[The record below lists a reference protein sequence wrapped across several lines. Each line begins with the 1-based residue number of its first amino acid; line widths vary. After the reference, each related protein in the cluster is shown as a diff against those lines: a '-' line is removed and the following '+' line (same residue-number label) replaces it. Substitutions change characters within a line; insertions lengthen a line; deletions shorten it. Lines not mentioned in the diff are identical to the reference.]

1 MNHIYRV
8 VWNASLGLWTAVCET
23 ARGKGK
29 SASTA
34 MLSAVAAGLLLPA
47 LSHAQAQPSV
57 VPAGGALRAFL
68 APNGAT
74 VVNINAANAAGL
86 SHNQYQS
93 FNVNAAGLVLN
104 NGNAAQAA
112 WASVLANGQVA
123 ANPNLGTAAR
133 IILNEVTSNN
143 RSTLAGFTEVLG
155 GKADVVLANPYG
167 ITCSGCGFL
176 NTDRVTLTTG
186 LPTLNADGSLRG
198 FSVQQGDILV
208 NGSGLNAT
216 AQQILDLVA
225 RTVRIDGTVRTG
237 DLGLVAG
244 TNNWDYASR
253 TVTGNA
259 GAVGATGSYAIDSTA
274 LGGMYANRI
283 RISATEAGVGV
294 RMLGE
299 AAATAD
305 DFTLTAAGR
314 IELVNR
320 ISAQR
325 DIAIAAT
332 GPAASTIALS
342 GGSLTANRDIAV
354 AAGQGAIAIDG
365 SQLVAG
371 QDLRVTTAA
380 VDPGALTLALTDSRL
395 GATRDAIISGGVG
408 SALLTRSS
416 VQAGNKLDAGA
427 GTVALGDGVVLQS
440 GNTLAV
446 RATVGDLGLGSAAIV
461 AANGIRL
468 DSAGATQ
475 IAASS
480 NGGVQS
486 TGGDI
491 AILAGLGLRN
501 AGIVTADA
509 GSVAVRAGTVVDN
522 SGTLNAGR
530 DLSLADAAGGAS
542 QSVDNTGLMLAG
554 QALDA
559 KASALT
565 NSNVM
570 QSGGA
575 QTLTVTGLLD
585 NSAKVIGGTGLGIQ
599 AGSIDN
605 SGYLQ
610 ASAGD
615 NTVVATD
622 VTNRGTGA
630 IYAVSGSLGMTLAG
644 TLDNNGYVGAAQTA
658 RVQADSIANRAGA
671 DIGSG
676 QGAVILTTAKAF
688 DNAGTV
694 LAETGSATLTAGG
707 LFTNSGNLAA
717 RQTLTVQAGGLVNTA
732 TGYVVSDSGNIA
744 LGSTGALTN
753 DGDIV
758 ATAGAVQL
766 DAGGALTN
774 HSFVTAALNLGAR
787 AGSFANT
794 ASGNLVSTNGNVAL
808 ASTGVLANDGVVA
821 ARAGGL
827 SLDAGDELVNNGD
840 LAAQQ
845 DLSAQTRALTNRGS
859 IVSNGGAVALA
870 SQDTLY
876 NNGTVAANAG
886 SVTLRSQN
894 TVQNEGTVSA
904 AQNLAVAGVGAGAA
918 SQLLNTGTGSLLAG
932 GRMTI
937 ASNSVTNAS
946 KAWIQATDGST
957 VTGNFVDNA
966 GTWLLSTQSGAADD
980 TMAIGANTNNS
991 GTLQSER
998 KLGMSGNLTN
1008 SGTVSAVGNLSVDVP
1023 AGAIDNQAGATLQ
1036 AGQALSLTSS
1046 GSLRNG
1052 AGALLA
1058 GNSVALSSSGTT
1070 FEPNGLDNRGTVNA
1084 RDGGVTLRVNGTVFN
1099 SGTVYGKQLVD
1110 IADRAGGDGESL
1122 NNIGA
1127 IYSDNVMTLQGAS
1140 LGNAAGARIESAR
1153 GTTITGTSLRND
1165 GVWLLGSKDAS
1176 SYSYVTLTGALTN
1189 TRDIQTVGHAAFGVG
1204 TIDNAQSAGDPA
1216 GNATI
1221 VAGGN
1226 LTLSANADTGAADSF
1241 VNAGTLQAGGTLKTY
1256 SLAGMRNSG
1265 AGSLMLGDRLDFESR
1280 NTLLNEGT
1288 IQNGS
1293 SASGSVFASYGITNT
1308 GTITFGTTTSASMD
1322 LSGAR
1327 IDNSGT
1333 LQSAG
1338 DLALRVLAGGVH
1350 GAGSIV
1356 SEGDV
1361 SISTRS
1367 GGTFFDFTPEGKLY
1381 AAGTLRLNGA
1391 NLTLN
1396 DGQQLTANAM
1406 DFQLRGLTLG
1416 KGAVL
1421 QSNGVMGIST
1431 DTLTQ
1436 ADSTSRI
1443 MASMGSLD
1451 SGVPTSGSLFVT
1463 GPGGF
1468 NNIGLIFSAGN
1479 FNVSGTSITNTNT
1492 GGIAA
1497 LGDLT
1502 VNATGGNLLNQGALY
1517 AGGTLYGYA
1526 AAGTITNAATST
1538 QYLGTMDAGAGIT
1551 LSAKTIVNNSTI
1563 STPGTVNLTATTIRN
1578 EVLGGDTRQTN
1589 LSYGTEV
1596 LISQPTEPQAVYQTP
1611 WSSKPGYAT
1620 APGIKAQITA
1630 GSVVARF
1637 NKFFNL
1643 GAVLSANNLSL
1654 TGQGAAAAFTNDALA
1669 LPAASNGS
1677 TYYYQ
1682 SNGQWFSG
1690 CLGLCAYTAT
1700 KAWATKE
1707 EAMFNGR
1714 IVPATNPSGIAVG
1727 GGVYADTLTG
1737 SGFELIN
1744 NGLSTPAPTAQNL
1757 KAMTAG
1763 PANAVTPKQAPTTTA
1778 VAAGT
1783 GSSTSVSGGAVA
1795 TGTASVPTGGAS
1807 TASGRTP
1814 TSGTVATGG
1823 TATIRP
1829 VTAGTLAANAAN
1841 GVSGTSFGGI
1851 RITLPTN
1858 PNGFFVIA
1866 RDPDARY
1873 LVQSNPLFQV
1883 APTTVGSDYLA
1894 GLLGF
1899 SPDQTVLRLGDAS
1912 YEAFLVKQQLIARTG
1927 EDVLDGYQNAAAQ
1940 MQGLMD
1946 SAAQQSTDLKL
1957 AYGVALTP
1965 EQQASLK
1972 HDMVWMVATE
1982 IGGKVVLAPVVYLSA
1997 ATKNSVLQGSVISVK
2012 DANLNL
2018 TALTNTGGTIVASN
2032 TLKVVAVGDIQN
2044 VSGTLKGTNV
2054 ALASTAGNIVN
2065 RTTAVTSGNAKNS
2078 STQIGKTATIEAAD
2092 SLVLSAKRDIVV
2104 TGAKVSA
2111 GGDAVLA
2118 AGGNIAFDTLQ
2129 NKSSSTTVKRSSNL
2143 FGSST
2148 KTTTVT
2154 TVKQVG
2160 SQLEVGGDLAMAA
2173 GRDITIAGSQAKVA
2187 GDAVLQAGNN
2197 VDIVSRDNTTTTDIS
2212 RKRSGI
2218 GVGGAV
2224 FGVQKTT
2231 INNTSTRNN
2240 GGSMEVGGDGAV
2252 VAGRD
2257 VTLQGSVLA
2266 IAKDGY
2272 VAGTN
2277 VNVLAGTNS
2286 DTSHR
2291 RDVTTGIGKIV
2302 GSNQAGGSV
2311 GGPSTGTSTDAGTV
2325 AAAGAGKGAAQANA
2339 GAGAGGGANASAGVA
2354 AVSHEIKVTD
2364 TSDTRNLASVIHIGG
2379 NGQIDAG
2386 GTVTLK
2392 GSNVASDGN
2401 LVVNANRLD
2410 VLAGQDTRSS
2420 HTNVNTSNVGL
2431 MSSTGN
2437 QGSGGATASSSA
2449 SGQGMPGGNAGTGA
2463 NVGASTDNRVSYMEQ
2478 SVVDTQAREVVHV
2491 GSNLT
2496 AGKGLQAN
2504 VNDTMTVE
2512 GSRVASGGDM
2522 VLKAGNLITRAAE
2535 DVRETKVQSMQ
2546 TASGFYASAGGSADT
2561 QTSAATGA
2569 GTAVGSTAAAGVRGE
2584 VGSYTNITLS
2594 NSETTDTKASVSK
2607 IEAGGN
2613 LTRTARGTIA
2623 DVGTDIVVKGNLD
2636 QSADQILSS
2645 AARDTHSSS
2654 ASSTTFETKTGFY
2667 AESSAN
2673 AQAQG
2678 RAEHK
2683 GQATT
2688 TLDPKANAPAAPKVT
2703 PGTTVPGT
2711 GAGTGATA
2719 GTGGVA
2725 GTGAV
2730 PTAATGAGATTAA
2743 AAPAAAP
2750 AAPGAAPSDTGSAN
2764 QVSKGNS
2771 GLGAGAMAGAGIT
2784 MSLDVGTT
2792 NDAASSSTARQ
2803 GTLQVG
2809 GSINSK
2815 SNNQTV
2821 FEGTKIQAG
2830 KGVSIEAGSLDFK
2843 AAGNTTRTD
2852 TMAAGAGGALNV
2864 DLVNTTGTAS
2874 GYGNYSQSGAKTST
2888 AVAGS
2893 IDAGTGGVNIVT
2905 RNDARLEGTTIV
2917 AAGPVD
2923 IAAGGALKIDAARDT
2938 FETGSRSGGV
2948 TASATAGVNQVSASG
2963 SLDYGQSNSSGRRE
2977 QVATIASGQGVSLK
2991 SGGDTTLVGTQVSS
3005 GGDIKVAAG
3014 GNLDIQAAG
3023 GKTDSSA
3030 FQVSVAATAGGG
3042 VQGFGGGGSASGGV
3056 EMSRSDTATG
3066 ATFDSK
3072 GGKVG
3077 FSSGG
3082 DTTMTGTQASGAAP
3096 TSVEAGGN
3104 VVMKDAVST
3113 TKGFAFGA
3121 QFAAAGASEDTEKKG
3136 TRPKSDG
3143 VAAAPAGTPA
3153 STTATPAT
3161 SPAPATAP
3169 AWVPGVAPAS
3179 KPAATPATTAATT
3192 SPATAS
3198 PAPAGAPAAAAP
3210 PAAATPTPPETEKTI
3225 TNQQLSGG
3233 NGSGTFN
3240 VDVQNDKSRQ
3250 QTNLGAMT
3258 IVSNTKSGAATVA
3271 AQVPLPSQLPKGTRV
3286 TATMTDGNPLPS
3298 WLSFDPKTGKVTGT
3312 PPAGFKG
3319 DIQVTVNVPQSNGS
3333 VARTPLT
3340 MSVK

>member
-23 ARGKGK
+23 ARGRGK
-29 SASTA
+29 SASAA
-34 MLSAVAAGLLLPA
+34 MLSAAAALVLPT
-47 LSHAQAQPSV
+47 LVHAQAQPSA

-86 SHNQYQS
+86 SHNRYQS

-112 WASVLANGQVA
+112 WASVLANAQVA
-123 ANPNLGTAAR
+123 ANPNLGAAAR

-155 GKADVVLANPYG
+155 GRADVVLANPYG

-225 RTVRIDGTVRTG
+225 RTVRIDGAVRTG
-237 DLGLVAG
+237 DLGITTG

-259 GAVGATGSYAIDSTA
+259 GAVGVAGSYAIDSTA

-299 AAATAD
+299 AAATID

-325 DIAIAAT
+325 DIAIAAA

-342 GGSLTANRDIAV
+342 GASLTASRDIAV

-371 QDLRVTTAA
+371 QDLRIATAA
-380 VDPGALTLALTDSRL
+380 ADASVLALSLTDSRL
-395 GATRDAIISGGVG
+395 SATRDATVSGGAG
-408 SALLTRSS
+408 HALLTRSS
-416 VQAGNKLDAGA
+416 IQAGNNVDAGA

-440 GNTLAV
+440 GNTLTA
-446 RATVGDLGLGSAAIV
+446 RATAGDLGLGTAAIV

-491 AILAGLGLRN
+491 TINAGLGLDN

-509 GSVAVRAGTVVDN
+509 GSLAVRAGIAINNT
-522 SGTLNAGR
+522 GTFNAGR
-530 DLSLADAAGGAS
+530 NLSLADAAGGAS
-542 QSVDNTGLMLAG
+542 QTVDNAGLMLAV
-554 QALDA
+554 QALNVQA
-559 KASALT
+559 RALT

-570 QSGGA
+570 QSGGT
-575 QTLTVTGLLD
+575 QTLAVAGLLD
-585 NSAKVIGGTGLGIQ
+585 NSAKVIGGAGLAIQ

-615 NTVVATD
+615 NSVAATD

-630 IYAVSGSLGMTLAG
+630 IYAVAGSLDMTLAG
-644 TLDNNGYVGAAQTA
+644 TLDNSGYVGAAQTT
-658 RVQADSIANRAGA
+658 RVQADNIANRAGA

-676 QGAVILTTAKAF
+676 HGAVILTTASTL

-694 LAETGSATLTAGG
+694 LAEAGSATLTAGG
-707 LFTNSGNLAA
+707 LLTNSGNLAA
-717 RQTLTVQAGGLVNTA
+717 KGALTVQAGGLTNAA
-732 TGYVVSDSGNIA
+732 TGYVLSDSGA
-744 LGSTGALTN
+744 VTLGSTGALTN
-753 DGDIV
+753 DGEIV
-758 ATAGAVQL
+758 ATNGAVRL
-766 DAGGALTN
+766 DATGALTN
-774 HSFVTAALNLGAR
+774 NNFVTAALDLGAQ
-787 AGSFANT
+787 AGSIANT
-794 ASGNLVSTNGNVAL
+794 ASGNLVSTGGNVAL
-808 ASTGVLANDGVVA
+808 GSTGMLANDGVIA
-821 ARAGGL
+821 ARVGQL
-827 SLDAGDELVNNGD
+827 SLDAGDELINNGD
-840 LAAQQ
+840 LAAQK
-845 DLSAQTRALTNRGS
+845 DLGARARALTNRGN
-859 IVSNGGAVALA
+859 IVSDQGAVALA
-870 SQDTLY
+870 SRDTLY
-876 NNGTVAANAG
+876 NNGTVAANTG
-886 SVTLRSQN
+886 NVTLRGQN

-904 AQNLAVAGVGAGAA
+904 AQDLVIAGDGAGAGAGAA
-918 SQLLNTGTGSLLAG
+918 IQLLNTGAGSLLAG

-966 GTWLLSTQSGAADD
+966 GTWLLSTQAGTSDD
-980 TMAIGANTNNS
+980 ALAIGANTNNS
-991 GTLQSER
+991 GTLQSGR
-998 KLGMSGNLTN
+998 SLGMSGNLTN
-1008 SGTVSAVGNLSVDVP
+1008 SGTVSAVGNLSVNAP
-1023 AGAIDNQAGATLQ
+1023 AGAIDNQAGAAIQ
-1036 AGQALSLTSS
+1036 AGQALSLASS
-1046 GSLRNG
+1046 ATLKNG

-1058 GNSVALSSSGTT
+1058 GNSVALSSSGTA
-1070 FEPNGLDNRGTVNA
+1070 FEPNGLDNQGTVNA
-1084 RDGGVTLRVNGTVFN
+1084 RDGGVTLRVNGTIAN
-1099 SGTVYGKQLVD
+1099 SGTIYGKQLVD
-1110 IADRAGGDGESL
+1110 IADRAGGGSESL
-1122 NNIGA
+1122 NNAGA
-1127 IYSDNVMTLQGAS
+1127 IYSDNTMTLQGTA

-1153 GTTITGTSLRND
+1153 GTTITGTSLQND

-1204 TIDNAQSAGDPA
+1204 TIDNAQRVGDPG

-1226 LTLSANADTGAADSF
+1226 LTISAHDDTGAADSF
-1241 VNAGTLQAGGTLKTY
+1241 VNAGTMQAGGTLKAY

-1265 AGSLMLGDRLDFESR
+1265 AGSLMLGDRLDLESR
-1280 NTLLNEGT
+1280 STLVNEGT

-1293 SASGSVFASYGITNT
+1293 SALGSVFASSNVTNT
-1308 GTITFGTTTSASMD
+1308 GTITFGTTSSGYTE

-1338 DLALRVLAGGVH
+1338 DLGLRVGAAGVH
-1350 GAGSIV
+1350 GNGSIV
-1356 SEGDV
+1356 SEGDL
-1361 SISTRS
+1361 SIITRV
-1367 GGTFFDFTPEGKLY
+1367 GGDYFDFTPEGKLY
-1381 AAGTLRLNGA
+1381 AGGTFKLVGA
-1391 NLTLN
+1391 NLALG
-1396 DGQQLTANAM
+1396 DGEQLAANAM
-1406 DFQLRGLTLG
+1406 DFSLHSLTLG

-1421 QSNGVMGIST
+1421 QTRGAMGIST
-1431 DTLTQ
+1431 ETLTQ

-1451 SGVPTSGSLFVT
+1451 TGAVTNSGLSVT

-1468 NNIGLIFSAGN
+1468 SNIGLIFSASN
-1479 FNVSGTSITNTNT
+1479 FSLRGTSLTNTAT
-1492 GGIAA
+1492 GGVAA
-1497 LGDLT
+1497 LGDLI
-1502 VNATGGNLLNQGALY
+1502 VNATEGNLLNRGALY

-1526 AAGTITNAATST
+1526 AAGTITNAATAT
-1538 QYLGTMDAGAGIT
+1538 QYLGTMDAGAGIA

-1563 STPGTVNLTATTIRN
+1563 STPGTVSLAATTIRN
-1578 EVLGGDTRQTN
+1578 EVLGGDTRQANVTFGQETVFSN
-1589 LSYGTEV
+1589 APL
-1596 LISQPTEPQAVYQTP
+1596 VYQTG
-1611 WSSKPGYAT
+1611 WTSSPGYAT
-1620 APGIKAQITA
+1620 TPGIKAQITA
-1630 GSVVARF
+1630 GAIVAKF
-1637 NKFFNL
+1637 NKFYNL
-1643 GAVLSANNLSL
+1643 GAVLSANDVSL

-1669 LPAASNGS
+1669 LPTSSGGIS
-1677 TYYYQ
+1677 YYYQ

-1690 CLGLCAYTAT
+1690 CQSLCAFPAVS

-1707 EAMFNGR
+1707 EAMLNGR
-1714 IVPATNPSGIAVG
+1714 LLPAVAPSGVAVG
-1727 GGVYADTLTG
+1727 GGVYAGTLTG

-1763 PANAVTPKQAPTTTA
+1763 PANAVNTRQAPTTTA
-1778 VAAGT
+1778 VAAGS
-1783 GSSTSVSGGAVA
+1783 GSSTSVSGGTVT
-1795 TGTASVPTGGAS
+1795 TGNAAAPTGGAG
-1807 TASGRTP
+1807 TASGRAT
-1814 TSGTVATGG
+1814 TSAAVATGG

-1866 RDPDARY
+1866 REPDARY

-1883 APTTVGSDYLA
+1883 APTTPGSDYLA

-1927 EDVLDGYQNAAAQ
+1927 EDVLDGYQNAGAQ

-1946 SAAQQSTDLKL
+1946 SAAQQSTELKL
-1957 AYGVALTP
+1957 TYGVALTP

-1972 HDMVWMVATE
+1972 QDMVWMVATE

-1997 ATKNSVLQGSVISVK
+1997 ATKNSVVQGTVISVK

-2032 TLKVVAVGDIQN
+2032 TLKVVAVGDIKN
-2044 VSGTLKGTNV
+2044 VSGTIKATNV

-2078 STQIGKTATIEAAD
+2078 STQIGKTATIEATD
-2092 SLVLSAKRDIVV
+2092 SLVLSAKRDILV

-2129 NKSSSTTVKRSSNL
+2129 DKSSNTTVKRSSSL

-2148 KTTTVT
+2148 KATTVT
-2154 TVKQVG
+2154 TVRQVG

-2173 GRDITIAGSQAKVA
+2173 GRDITIAGSQTKVA

-2197 VDIVSRDNTTTTDIS
+2197 VNIVSRDNTTTTDIS

-2218 GVGGAV
+2218 GVGGAA

-2231 INNTSTRNN
+2231 INKNSARNN
-2240 GGSMEVGGDGAV
+2240 GGSVEVGGDGAV

-2302 GSNQAGGSV
+2302 GSNQARGNV
-2311 GGPSTGTSTDAGTV
+2311 GGPSTNTSTDAGTV
-2325 AAAGAGKGAAQANA
+2325 TTAGAGKGAAQANA

-2364 TSDTRNLASVIHIGG
+2364 TSQTRNLASVIHFGG
-2379 NGQIDAG
+2379 NGQIDAS

-2410 VLAGQDTRSS
+2410 VLAGQDTKSS

-2431 MSSTGN
+2431 MSSTSN
-2437 QGSGGATASSSA
+2437 QGSGGATANSSA
-2449 SGQGMPGGNAGTGA
+2449 SGQGMPGGNASTGA
-2463 NVGASTDNRVSYMEQ
+2463 NLGASSDNRVSYMEQ
-2478 SVVDTQAREVVHV
+2478 SIVDTKTRDVVHV

-2522 VLKAGNLITRAAE
+2522 VLKAGNIITRAAE
-2535 DVRETKVQSMQ
+2535 DVHETQVDSMQ

-2569 GTAVGSTAAAGVRGE
+2569 GTAVGSTAAAGVHGE

-2594 NSETTDTKASVSK
+2594 NSATTDTKASVSK

-2613 LTRTARGTIA
+2613 LTRTARDTIA

-2636 QSADQILSS
+2636 QSADRIVSS

-2667 AESSAN
+2667 GESSAN

-2678 RAEHK
+2678 RAEHR

-2688 TLDPKANAPAAPKVT
+2688 TLDPEANAPAKPTVT
-2703 PGTTVPGT
+2703 PGTTVPST
-2711 GAGTGATA
+2711 GAGTAAPAGTAATA
-2719 GTGGVA
+2719 GTG
-2725 GTGAV
+2725 AV
-2730 PTAATGAGATTAA
+2730 TTAATGAGATTAA

-2750 AAPGAAPSDTGSAN
+2750 AAPSASPSDTGSAN

-2784 MSLDVGTT
+2784 MTLDVATT
-2792 NDAASSSTARQ
+2792 SNASSSSTARQ
-2803 GTLQVG
+2803 GTIQVG
-2809 GSINSK
+2809 GSVNSR
-2815 SNNQTV
+2815 SNNETV
-2821 FEGTKIQAG
+2821 FEGTRIQAG
-2830 KGVSIEAGSLDFK
+2830 KGVNIEAGSLDFK
-2843 AAGNTTRTD
+2843 AAGNTTRD
-2852 TMAAGAGGALNV
+2852 DSMAAGVGGAVSV
-2864 DLVNTTGTAS
+2864 DLVNSTGTVS
-2874 GYGNYSQSGAKTST
+2874 GYGNYSQAGSRTNT

-2893 IDAGTGGVNIVT
+2893 ITAGTGGVNIVT
-2905 RNDARLEGTTIV
+2905 RNDTRLEGTKIA
-2917 AAGPVD
+2917 AAGPID

-2938 FETGSRSGGV
+2938 FEAGTRSAGA
-2948 TASATAGVNQVSASG
+2948 TASATAGADQVSASA
-2963 SLDYGQSNSSGRRE
+2963 SLDYGQSNTSGRRD
-2977 QVATIASGQGVSLK
+2977 QVATIASGQGVTLK
-2991 SGGDTTLVGTQVSS
+2991 SGGNTTLAGTQVTA

-3014 GNLDIQAAG
+3014 GNLDIQAAS

-3030 FQVSVAATAGGG
+3030 VQVSVAATVGGG
-3042 VQGFGGGGSASGGV
+3042 AQGVGGGASASGGV

-3082 DTTMTGTQASGAAP
+3082 DTTMTGTQASGVAP

-3104 VVMKDAVST
+3104 VVIKDAVST

-3136 TRPKSDG
+3136 TRPKTDG
-3143 VAAAPAGTPA
+3143 GTAAPATPPA
-3153 STTATPAT
+3153 TTPTATPAT
-3161 SPAPATAP
+3161 PNTPATQTTSTTPAPAP
-3169 AWVPGVAPAS
+3169 
-3179 KPAATPATTAATT
+3179 KPAATASVPPASGT
-3192 SPATAS
+3192 P
-3198 PAPAGAPAAAAP
+3198 PAPAPAAAAP
-3210 PAAATPTPPETEKTI
+3210 PAAAGTPAPAPGTEKTI

-3240 VDVQNDKSRQ
+3240 VDVQNDKSKQ

-3258 IVSNTKSGAATVA
+3258 IVSNTKSGVPTVT

-3286 TATMTDGNPLPS
+3286 TATTSDGKPLPS
-3298 WLSFDPKTGKVTGT
+3298 WLSFDAKTGKVTGT

-3319 DIQVTVNVPQSNGS
+3319 DIQVVVNVPQANGS
-3333 VARTPLT
+3333 VAHTPLT